1 MTTLQTPTALVRAYE
16 LLAALQHPDSPA
28 EWDLAETDA
37 GWLAQRIDKSSG
49 DILESLG
56 PCKTPVAAAG
66 AALDYEQTR
75 DHDAQAAKI
84 QALDRAYLDACREL
98 RLYVAANRHRQ
109 GEPAVVRRTAELD
122 RAARAAAERLL
133 DAMRGE

>member
-1 MTTLQTPTALVRAYE
+1 MTTLQTPTGLARAYE
-16 LLAALQHPDSPA
+16 LLAALQNPDSPA
-28 EWDLAETDA
+28 EWGITETGEGWHCQYVDRDTGDLVE
-37 GWLAQRIDKSSG
+37 QV
-49 DILESLG
+49 G
-56 PCKTPVAAAG
+56 PCGTPLGAVG
-66 AALDYEQTR
+66 AAMDKVQSW

-122 RAARAAAERLL
+122 RAAKELAERLL